1 MLNKIKMEFQDVYEN
16 AIYVVLANPNSSL
29 QQGNPEFQIQMGQR
43 NEFLNEWMNANG
55 YQSLAIITACN
66 PKGLKVDGA
75 ENKKAMDRLKEQ
87 LEEMKLPYLAAYG
100 RNREG
105 TWREESY
112 CIMNINMEQALGLA
126 KSHLQNA
133 FVWLKPNSEPEL
145 IWPDPCQNHH

>member
-1 MLNKIKMEFQDVYEN
+1 MLNKIKMEFQVVYEN
-16 AIYVVLANPNSSL
+16 AIYVVLANPTTPQ
-29 QQGNPEFQIQMGQR
+29 QQGNPEFKIQIGQR
-43 NEFLNEWMNANG
+43 NEFVNQWMNANG

-87 LEEMKLPYLAAYG
+87 LEEMELPYLAGYG
-100 RNREG
+100 RNRDG

-112 CIMNINMEQALGLA
+112 CIMNISMEQSLELA
-126 KSHLQNA
+126 HLHLQNA

-145 IWPDPCQNHH
+145 IWPDDSQ

>member
-1 MLNKIKMEFQDVYEN
+1 
-16 AIYVVLANPNSSL
+16 
-29 QQGNPEFQIQMGQR
+29 
-43 NEFLNEWMNANG
+43 
-55 YQSLAIITACN
+55 
-66 PKGLKVDGA
+66 VDGA

-87 LEEMKLPYLAAYG
+87 LEEMELPYLAAYG